1 MNNVLFKPWIDRDY
15 MPERLIYNSYFA
27 IGEVFEDAVG
37 NETCGN
43 SETIG
48 SSVGFTSV
56 YRIAFRRCVTMF
68 RKYQDIAYNTPIISF
83 LLKFSNHNL
92 TT

>member
-15 MPERLIYNSYFA
+15 MPERLIYKSYFA

-68 RKYQDIAYNTPIISF
+68 
-83 LLKFSNHNL
+83 LKFSNLNL